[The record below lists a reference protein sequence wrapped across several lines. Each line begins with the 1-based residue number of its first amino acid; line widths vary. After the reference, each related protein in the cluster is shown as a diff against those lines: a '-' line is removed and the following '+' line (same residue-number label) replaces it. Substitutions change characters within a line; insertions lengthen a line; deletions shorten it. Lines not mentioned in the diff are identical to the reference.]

1 MGKSLCILNR
11 QDYSKAKSVA
21 QTWSLEIY
29 LVWQELSKTETT
41 LSSDQ

>member
-11 QDYSKAKSVA
+11 QDCSKAKSVA
-21 QTWSLEIY
+21 QTRSLEVYIV
-29 LVWQELSKTETT
+29 LQELNKKETT